1 MSFCYNFL
9 NENLEGGGF
18 EAWSDLKFFVEA
30 CLGGLGDRD
39 FRDIFL
45 SSSLFNELAI
55 FEDFL
60 FFL

>member
-1 MSFCYNFL
+1 ML
-9 NENLEGGGF
+9 NKNLEGGGF
-18 EAWSDLKFFVEA
+18 EAWSDLKIFVEV

-39 FRDIFL
+39 LRDIFL